1 MKYIKKIWHVILNAI
16 LNFLFVYKPDRK
28 QMIADT
34 EAQGTPIKLFEQG
47 ETRIALR
54 RNQLTASSSI
64 DMKAVAEALEQ
75 WKNAIAF
82 FETAC
87 DEDMIEFAIYDM
99 EAAKR
104 KYLFLLKH
112 SRLKE
117 TV

>member
-1 MKYIKKIWHVILNAI
+1 MEYIKKIWKIIMKAI
-16 LNFLFVYKPDRK
+16 ENFLFVYKPDKK
-28 QMIADT
+28 QINP
-34 EAQGTPIKLFEQG
+34 EEHGSQIKLFENTD
-47 ETRIALR
+47 TRLTLR
-54 RNQLTASSSI
+54 HGNSISASSAI
-64 DMKAVAEALEQ
+64 DMKTVAEALEQ

>member
-1 MKYIKKIWHVILNAI
+1 MK
-16 LNFLFVYKPDRK
+16 
-28 QMIADT
+28 T
-34 EAQGTPIKLFEQG
+34 
-47 ETRIALR
+47 
-54 RNQLTASSSI
+54 
-64 DMKAVAEALEQ
+64 VAEALEQ

>member
-1 MKYIKKIWHVILNAI
+1 MKYIKKIWNMIIKAI
-16 LNFLFVYKPDRK
+16 DNFLFVYKPDRK
-28 QMIADT
+28 QAKAD
-34 EAQGTPIKLFEQG
+34 EHEPQIKLFEEG
-47 ETRIALR
+47 ETRLALQR
-54 RNQLTASSSI
+54 RNKLSTTTAI
-64 DMKAVAEALEQ
+64 DMKTVAEALEQ